1 MSYPNEPDFVVV
13 KMGNGASPEVFS
25 IVCGMENITL
35 NQTVN
40 TTDRFRRDC
49 AKPASIPSRKVR
61 VNSRQWDLT
70 GSGVVNMDEF
80 ERFQDALGIR
90 KNLQVEF
97 GKRDGTD
104 AGEIIGTYAGP
115 GVVTAFNISQGDEGS
130 GEITIAGEDEIT
142 WTLAS

>member
-13 KMGNGASPEVFS
+13 KMGNGATPEVFS
-25 IVCGMENITL
+25 VICGMENITL
-35 NQTVN
+35 NQTAN

-80 ERFQDALGIR
+80 DRLNDALGLR
-90 KNLQVEF
+90 KSLQIDF

-104 AGEIIGTYAGP
+104 AGDIIGTYAGP
-115 GVVTAFNISQGDEGS
+115 GVITSFNITQGDEGT
-130 GEITIAGEDEIT
+130 GEITIAGEDEIV
-142 WTLAS
+142 WTPAA